1 MPAPARS
8 ARGFLALIMLL
19 ALSLAAGAAET
30 TPPAAPAAP
39 PAPAAAPAAQ
49 SAPSAGAVAAADQLL
64 IAMGVKDTIAE
75 TVATMMTEFEH
86 NVTTTRPE
94 IRDSLRATLIAIKPE
109 FDKSA
114 QLTYEKVEAL
124 LALAL
129 SEKEL
134 EEVAAFFASPTGK
147 KYLAMEPS
155 FFQHLQG
162 VVGPWRDELSTD
174 IVARARQ
181 EMRKKGVEF

>member
-1 MPAPARS
+1 MPARARLAKS
-8 ARGFLALIMLL
+8 TLALFMLVG
-19 ALSLAAGAAET
+19 LSVTARAADTSA
-30 TPPAAPAAP
+30 PAAPVAP
-39 PAPAAAPAAQ
+39 PAPAAAPAA
-49 SAPSAGAVAAADQLL
+49 PSPGAVAAADQLL
-64 IAMGVKDTIAE
+64 IAMGVKDTIAK
-75 TVATMMTEFEH
+75 TVPTMMAEFEH

-134 EEVAAFFASPTGK
+134 EEIAAFFASPTGK

-162 VVGPWRDELSTD
+162 VVGPWQDGLSTD

>member
-1 MPAPARS
+1 MPARVRLAKS
-8 ARGFLALIMLL
+8 YLALFMLV
-19 ALSLAAGAAET
+19 ALSVTARAADT
-30 TPPAAPAAP
+30 TAPAAPVAP
-39 PAPAAAPAAQ
+39 PAPAA
-49 SAPSAGAVAAADQLL
+49 APSAGAVAAADQLL
-64 IAMGVKDTIAE
+64 IAMGVKNTIAQ
-75 TVATMMTEFEH
+75 TVPTMMAEFEH

-114 QLTYEKVEAL
+114 QLTYEKVEVL

-134 EEVAAFFASPTGK
+134 EEIAAFFASPTGK
-147 KYLAMEPS
+147 KYLAMEPA

-162 VVGPWRDELSTD
+162 VVGPWQDGLSTD

>member
-1 MPAPARS
+1 MPARAQLAKS
-8 ARGFLALIMLL
+8 TLALFMLVG
-19 ALSLAAGAAET
+19 LSVTARAADTSA
-30 TPPAAPAAP
+30 PAAPVAP
-39 PAPAAAPAAQ
+39 PAPAAAPAA
-49 SAPSAGAVAAADQLL
+49 PSPGAVAAADQLL
-64 IAMGVKDTIAE
+64 IAMGVKDTIAK
-75 TVATMMTEFEH
+75 TVPTMMAEFEH

-134 EEVAAFFASPTGK
+134 EEIAAFFASPTGK

-162 VVGPWRDELSTD
+162 VVGPWQDGLSTD